1 MLPLEFDNTNFMVVP
16 FMDNFVEDSC
26 FGGKNILKEGGVG
39 GKKISKEG
47 QVFFLALG
55 FSVRDDL
62 LDCHPLMTIAPSV
75 SGVRDDLFDCRPIMT
90 IAPSDNNLELALPVE
105 LDKDN
110 QLFCLAN
117 SSEISRWVTYRI
129 LGFCKFVGL
138 PLNQYSLC
146 IALLQRLER
155 EMEVDGVLYE
165 EESELAS

>member
-1 MLPLEFDNTNFMVVP
+1 
-16 FMDNFVEDSC
+16 MDNFVEDSC
-26 FGGKNILKEGGVG
+26 FGGKNISKEGGVG

-47 QVFFLALG
+47 QVFFSALG

-62 LDCHPLMTIAPSV
+62 LDCHPLMTIAPSR
-75 SGVRDDLFDCRPIMT
+75 SGVRDDLLDCHPMMT

-110 QLFCLAN
+110 QLLCLAN
-117 SSEISRWVTYRI
+117 SLEISRWVKYRI

-138 PLNQYSLC
+138 PLNRYEAMC

-165 EESELAS
+165 EESKVAYQKLYQEIEVW

>member
-1 MLPLEFDNTNFMVVP
+1 M
-16 FMDNFVEDSC
+16 EDSC
-26 FGGKNILKEGGVG
+26 FGGKNISKEGGVG

-47 QVFFLALG
+47 QVFFSALG

-62 LDCHPLMTIAPSV
+62 LDCHPMMTIAPL
-75 SGVRDDLFDCRPIMT
+75 DD
-90 IAPSDNNLELALPVE
+90 NLELALPVE

-110 QLFCLAN
+110 QLLCLAN
-117 SSEISRWVTYRI
+117 SLEISRWVKYRI

-138 PLNQYSLC
+138 PLNRYEAMC

-165 EESELAS
+165 EESKVASQIV

>member
-1 MLPLEFDNTNFMVVP
+1 
-16 FMDNFVEDSC
+16 MDNFVEDSC

-62 LDCHPLMTIAPSV
+62 LDCH
-75 SGVRDDLFDCRPIMT
+75 PIMT